1 VFSLCGDGLRPSPH
15 KSFSLRLAG
24 KTATS
29 GSMKYGF
36 ILLLFIALN
45 AFAQAKFKNIG
56 VDQFDKLRQQ
66 TNTVVLDVRTPKEFA
81 TGHIPG
87 AVNID
92 WNAADFGKKV
102 AALDK
107 SKTYLVQCAIGGR
120 SAKAAD
126 KMAALQFSSVY
137 NLEGGIKAWEKAGKP
152 VEK

>member
-1 VFSLCGDGLRPSPH
+1 MRYAL
-15 KSFSLRLAG
+15 
-24 KTATS
+24 
-29 GSMKYGF
+29 
-36 ILLLFIALN
+36 ILLFFLSLD
-45 AFAQAKFKNIG
+45 AFAQAKFKNVG

-66 TNTVVLDVRTPKEFA
+66 TNAVVLDVRTPKEFA
-81 TGHIPG
+81 AGHIPG

-102 AALDK
+102 AELDK

-120 SAKAAD
+120 SAQAANR
-126 KMAALQFSSVY
+126 MTTLQFTNVY